1 MSNKPEDKLS
11 PLGHVVRRNQ
21 FRAMNG
27 QRLLRGLFFEETTS
41 LECPPVYTLKDYDEH
56 NLPSLYKLYMELEDE
71 TEYVFATTY
80 LDGYEHWEI
89 LCNCTWFQPYI
100 QRWRKELTL
109 KLTAKRLKILIN
121 DSMDETS
128 KSKTSSTKYLIEQG
142 WLAKGD
148 LKRGRPSKDEV
159 RNELDKQVK
168 EEKAVQEDLARIQ
181 EKEYIRV
188 A

>member
-1 MSNKPEDKLS
+1 MSNKPEDQKS
-11 PLGHVVRRNQ
+11 VLGYTVRRNQ
-21 FRAMNG
+21 FRALNG
-27 QRLLRGLFFEETTS
+27 QRLLRGLFYEETTS
-41 LECPPVYTLKDYDEH
+41 KEMSPIYTLKDYDEH
-56 NLPSLYKLYMELEDE
+56 GLPSLHRLYMELEDE

-80 LDGYEHWEI
+80 LDGYEHWEM
-89 LCNCTWFQPYI
+89 LCACTWFQPYI
-100 QRWRKELTL
+100 ERWRKELTL
-109 KLTAKRLKILIN
+109 KLTAKRLKILID
-121 DSMDETS
+121 DSMDVTS

-142 WLAKGD
+142 WRTRDD

>member
-1 MSNKPEDKLS
+1 MSNNINS
-11 PLGHVVRRNQ
+11 LGHAIRRNQ
-21 FRAMNG
+21 FRAGNG
-27 QRLLRGLFFEETTS
+27 QRLLRGLFREETTS
-41 LECPPVYTLKDYDEH
+41 SECPPVYTLKDYDDD
-56 NLPSLYKLYMELEDE
+56 LPSLYRLYMDLEDE

-80 LDGYEHWEI
+80 LDGYEHWEM

-100 QRWRKELTL
+100 ERWRKELTL
-109 KLTAKRLKILIN
+109 KLTAKRLKILIT

-142 WLAKGD
+142 WRTRDELR
-148 LKRGRPSKDEV
+148 RGRPSKDEV

-188 A
+188 AS